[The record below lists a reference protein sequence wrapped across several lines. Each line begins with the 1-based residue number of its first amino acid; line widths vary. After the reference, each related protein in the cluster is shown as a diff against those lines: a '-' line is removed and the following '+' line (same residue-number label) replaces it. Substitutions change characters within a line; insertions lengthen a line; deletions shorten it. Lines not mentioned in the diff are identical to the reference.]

1 MEGVGYRLRP
11 VAMADAGF
19 ILELRSDPLL
29 GRLLHTTSTRLVDQ
43 ERWLQQYFDREGDY
57 YFVIESRRGRV
68 AQGVVG
74 IYDVH
79 AETRLAEWG
88 RWILKAGSLAAV
100 ESAWLVYQCAF
111 EMLQLDAVYCRTNAE
126 NTAVIS
132 FHDSCGIPRHQ
143 TLVDHFTIAGHR
155 VDAVEHRIRRTQWPT
170 VAQRLERL
178 STMTARRLAHD

>member
-1 MEGVGYRLRP
+1 MEGVGYHLRP

-19 ILELRSDPLL
+19 ILELRSDPVL

-155 VDAVEHRIRRTQWPT
+155 VVRSSIAFAGHNG
-170 VAQRLERL
+170 QRSR
-178 STMTARRLAHD
+178 SASSAFQR